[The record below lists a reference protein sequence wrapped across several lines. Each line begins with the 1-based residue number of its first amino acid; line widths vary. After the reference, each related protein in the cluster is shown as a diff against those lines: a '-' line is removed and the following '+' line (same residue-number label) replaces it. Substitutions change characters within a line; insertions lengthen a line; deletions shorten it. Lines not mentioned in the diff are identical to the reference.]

1 MDSLRVLIM
10 SAAAMTAIVGTRYLL
25 VSGAFAWATRV
36 REPGLYTGLDKQI
49 KSEIKWSLASA
60 AIYGIP
66 AGIVAWGWDSL
77 GWTQIYRDID
87 ALPLWYLPV
96 SVFLYLFAHDTWFY
110 WTHRLMHRPFW
121 FKAAHAVG
129 QARPT
134 VVDIHISDRIMS
146 PVMRRIVKPR

>member
-10 SAAAMTAIVGTRYLL
+10 SAAAMTAIVGIRYLL

-77 GWTQIYRDID
+77 GWTQIYTDMT
-87 ALPLWYLPV
+87 AFPLWYLPV
-96 SVFLYLFAHDTWFY
+96 SIFLYLFVHDTWFY
-110 WTHRLMHRPFW
+110 WTHRWMHQPRLFPGGAYF
-121 FKAAHAVG
+121 
-129 QARPT
+129 
-134 VVDIHISDRIMS
+134 VVF
-146 PVMRRIVKPR
+146 